1 MEQAPKARRTDS
13 VKRDP
18 IVRLL
23 PFIGRYWK
31 RALLCLLL
39 ILAGDGLRLYF
50 IWLTQPLLKPLIRES
65 GMELPSDPVIWSL
78 QSVLRRFFPDVT
90 DRALGLIGV
99 CAVGAIVAIARAAIT
114 FAHTFL
120 SNSIA
125 QKIILDLRY
134 RLYSHLQRM
143 SSRYFD
149 RQTSSRLLSRI
160 VSDVAALQGLITV
173 GIEDI
178 VSTPF
183 LSAGSLVM
191 MLLFSPLLTVI
202 ALLLLPLVGY
212 LLVRVG
218 GALRSASHQTQVAT
232 GELVSLL
239 RESLGSIRLIKAL
252 GAEEYALAE
261 FDRRNRQVYR
271 HSLRGIRARTLL
283 TPATELIAT
292 IGVLAGV
299 LVGGLLVIEGFLTAE
314 RLVPFMIYFYTLA
327 INIRRLSQIQA
338 VREQVAGATARIFEV
353 LDAPPE
359 IVDPP
364 DAMDLPS
371 VTGSVVFEKVRFRY
385 ESGEEVLKGV
395 SFRMEPS
402 QKVALVGLSG
412 VGKTTIA
419 FLLCRLYEPTEG
431 RILIDGHD
439 IRKIRLES
447 LRKAVG
453 LVFQDAFL
461 IEGTVRDN
469 LLLGNPE
476 ATPQEME
483 QAARLARAHDFIV
496 RLPNGYDTWV
506 GEGGSFLSV
515 GQRQR
520 IALARALLRKPA
532 ILVLDEVT
540 SHLDAESESAIQEAL
555 AEAMRDRT
563 VLIIAHRLSTVRGA
577 DKILVLD
584 DGMIAEEGTHDE
596 LVSRDSRYARLYRL
610 QAVG

>member
-1 MEQAPKARRTDS
+1 MVKEAQTESRDSQAK
-13 VKRDP
+13 DP

-31 RALLCLLL
+31 RALLCLIL
-39 ILAGDGLRLYF
+39 IFLADGARLYF

-65 GMELPSDPVIWSL
+65 QLALPSDPLISFVQGLFDRLLPDAS
-78 QSVLRRFFPDVT
+78 RRAT
-90 DRALGLIGV
+90 ALFAV
-99 CAVGAIVAIARAAIT
+99 CGVGAFLAIGRAGLT

-125 QKIILDLRY
+125 QKVILDLRY

-143 SSRYFD
+143 SAGFFD
-149 RQTSSRLLSRI
+149 RQTSSRLLSRVI
-160 VSDVAALQGLITV
+160 SDVAALQGLIAI

-178 VSTPF
+178 VSTPY
-183 LSAGSLVM
+183 LAVGSLVM
-191 MLLFSPLLTVI
+191 MILISPPLTLI
-202 ALLLLPLVGY
+202 ALVMLPLVGY
-212 LLVRVG
+212 LLVRMG
-218 GALRSASHQTQVAT
+218 MALRRASHQTQVAT

-239 RESLGSIRLIKAL
+239 RESLGSIRLVKAL
-252 GAEEYALAE
+252 GAEKLALAE

-292 IGVLAGV
+292 MGVLAGV
-299 LVGGLLVIEGFLTAE
+299 LFGGLLVVNGHLLAE
-314 RLVPFMIYFYTLA
+314 ELVPFMISFYTLA
-327 INIRRLSQIQA
+327 TSIRKLSHIQA
-338 VREQVAGATARIFEV
+338 VREQVAGATERIFEI
-353 LDAPPE
+353 LDTPPE
-359 IVDPP
+359 ITDAP
-364 DAMDLPS
+364 DAVSLPS
-371 VTGSVVFEKVRFRY
+371 VKGSVVFEKVRFQY
-385 ESGEEVLKGV
+385 ETGEEVLKGV
-395 SFRMEPS
+395 SFRIEPS
-402 QKVALVGLSG
+402 QKVALVGSSG

-419 FLLCRLYEPTEG
+419 LLLARLYEPNEG
-431 RILIDGHD
+431 RILIDDHD

-469 LLLGNPE
+469 LLLGCPE
-476 ATPQEME
+476 ATVEEME
-483 QAARLARAHDFIV
+483 EAAKIARAHEFIV

-506 GEGGSFLSV
+506 GEGGSLLSV

-532 ILVLDEVT
+532 ILILDEVT
-540 SHLDAESESAIQEAL
+540 SHLDAESEAAIQAAL
-555 AEAMRDRT
+555 EEAMKGRT
-563 VLIIAHRLSTVRGA
+563 VLIIAHRLSTVRNA

-584 DGMIAEEGTHDE
+584 DGVIVEEGTHEE
-596 LVSRDSRYARLYRL
+596 LLSQDSRYARLYRL
-610 QAVG
+610 QAVR